1 MLKPDTLTIHVA
13 RSIESETRVA
23 NIPVFRASTVLFD
36 SLEEAA
42 QRAQAVARGDKGAST
57 YATASTPT

>member
-13 RSIESETRVA
+13 RSMESETRVA

-36 SLEEAA
+36 SLE
-42 QRAQAVARGDKGAST
+42 
-57 YATASTPT
+57 